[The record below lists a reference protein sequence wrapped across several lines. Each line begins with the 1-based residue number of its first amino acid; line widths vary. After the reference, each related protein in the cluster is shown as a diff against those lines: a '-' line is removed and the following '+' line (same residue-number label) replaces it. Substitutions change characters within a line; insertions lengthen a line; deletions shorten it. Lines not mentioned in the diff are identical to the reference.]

1 MVGLGKLDVI
11 FPEIKLC
18 SVTLFAFIK
27 PFGVSSSPIL
37 RQVAKFLKDLLD
49 TVDKLILEI
58 KSNANSLRVPAKTE
72 ASFLLR
78 VNDHR
83 EEIVH
88 LELIKG
94 NCELSEEHVVQIEVR
109 FNLSLRLEVWHELEL
124 VIVQNGILGNRSL
137 SIELLPLPTNS

>member
-11 FPEIKLC
+11 FPEIKLR

-58 KSNANSLRVPAKTE
+58 KSNANSLRVPTKTE

-88 LELIKG
+88 LELIES
-94 NCELSEEHVVQIEVR
+94 NCELSEEHVV
-109 FNLSLRLEVWHELEL
+109 
-124 VIVQNGILGNRSL
+124 
-137 SIELLPLPTNS
+137 

>member
-11 FPEIKLC
+11 FPEIKLR

-88 LELIKG
+88 LELIES
-94 NCELSEEHVVQIEVR
+94 NCELSEEHVV
-109 FNLSLRLEVWHELEL
+109 
-124 VIVQNGILGNRSL
+124 
-137 SIELLPLPTNS
+137 